1 MKKIAASIIFAVACA
16 NAWGQTVVSGVV
28 TDAETG
34 RPVRDANIRVDNSLA
49 KGVTN
54 AEGRFK
60 ITNLPDKKHKLSI
73 THVSYAPVS
82 LPVGTTEEVK
92 INMTPTSQN
101 IGQVVVTGTG
111 THHRLKDSPV
121 PVQVVTASDIAAT
134 NATSLLEALQK
145 ISPSFT
151 SMVNGMG
158 STVSLNGMTDD
169 YYIFL
174 VNGRRVSGD
183 DTWQRMNVANIKR
196 VEILNGAASTLYG
209 TNAIGGVIN
218 IITNDSKNTVEVQND
233 FKIANKGRIT
243 ESANLDVQKGKF
255 GSYTSYKHQEADT
268 WQLSPYEIDKKGELV
283 ETNKIASAGFHDDGV
298 TQRFTYDANDRL
310 SFYTEGN
317 FYRYKTDR
325 PEEVYNY
332 DIKHETYGYAFGM
345 KMITTE
351 KSYITFDYNTD
362 IFNSKY
368 DYIVDIKDKKGNITT
383 PKGTSVMRKRT
394 RFHEA
399 TLKGVFTLA
408 DWNKLSV
415 GVDYQID
422 ALKSTSDNIN
432 KEMSSTFAMFVQD
445 EMTIGGGLHALL
457 GVRYLYHSNFH
468 NYATPNVALMYRIGG
483 LNLRA
488 NYAMG
493 YKAPTLSEIYATDVA
508 KTIDRMTIGNTALK
522 AEKNNYFGFNAEYQ
536 MSWLTVSGNV
546 FLNKVRDMIDYVT
559 IAQGDEAMAKYGH
572 KTVRQR
578 QNINHASVLGTT
590 LAMNAN
596 LGCGLSLNAA
606 YTHLKAKDDD
616 TDATLDKTIKNAWTM
631 GAQWARSWGL
641 YTLHANVNG
650 RIYSR
655 RFSESY
661 GYAPHYNMWD
671 ISTRHTFSLKKLIL
685 EPGFGVENVF
695 DWTDDRP
702 YNSNY
707 ATLNPGR
714 TFYVSCSIKFKY

>member
-1 MKKIAASIIFAVACA
+1 MKKIATSIIFAVTCA
-16 NAWGQTVVSGVV
+16 SAWGQTVVSGVV

-54 AEGRFK
+54 SEGRFK
-60 ITNLPDKKHKLSI
+60 ITNLPDNKHKLSI
-73 THVSYAPVS
+73 THIGYAPVS
-82 LPVGTTEEVK
+82 LPVGTTAELK
-92 INMTPTSQN
+92 IDMTPTSQN

-121 PVQVVTASDIAAT
+121 PVQVVTASDIAST

-145 ISPSFT
+145 LSPSFT

-158 STVSLNGMTDD
+158 ATVSMNGLTDD

-174 VNGRRVSGD
+174 VNGRRVSGND
-183 DTWQRMNVANIKR
+183 NWQRMNVGNIKR

-218 IITNDSKNTVEVQND
+218 IITNDSKNTIEAQND
-233 FKIANKGRIT
+233 FKIANKGRIS
-243 ESANLDVQKGKF
+243 ESFNLDIQQGKI
-255 GSYTSYKHQEADT
+255 GSYSSYKHQEADS
-268 WQLSPYEIDKKGELV
+268 WQLSPYEIDKSGNLV
-283 ETNKIASAGFHDDGV
+283 ETKKIASTGFHDDGV
-298 TQRFTYDANDRL
+298 TQRFTFDANDRL
-310 SFYTEGN
+310 SFYAEGN
-317 FYRYKTDR
+317 YYRNKTDR
-325 PEEVYNY
+325 PAEVYNY
-332 DIKHETYGYAFGM
+332 DLKHESYGYSFGM
-345 KMITTE
+345 KMISTTN
-351 KSYITFDYNTD
+351 SYITFDYNTD

-368 DYIVDIKDKKGNITT
+368 DYFVDVKNKKGEITI
-383 PKGTSVMRKRT
+383 PNGTSLLRKRT

-399 TLKGVFTLA
+399 TLKGVFILGEG
-408 DWNKLSV
+408 NKMSV

-422 ALKSTSDNIN
+422 ALKSATDNIR
-432 KEMSSTFAMFVQD
+432 KKMASTFALFVQD
-445 EMTIGGGLHALL
+445 EMKISGGLHALL
-457 GVRYLYHSNFH
+457 GVRYIYHQNFH
-468 NYATPNVALMYRIGG
+468 NYATPNVALMYRVGG

-493 YKAPTLSEIYATDVA
+493 YKAPTLSEIFATDIA
-508 KTIDRMTIGNTALK
+508 KNTDRLTIGNSALK
-522 AEKNNYFGFNAEYQ
+522 PEKNNYYGLNAECQ
-536 MSWLTVSGNV
+536 TSWLTVSGNV

-559 IAQGDEAMAKYGH
+559 IAQGADAIAKYGH

-578 QNINHASVLGTT
+578 QNIDRASVLGTT
-590 LAMNAN
+590 LSMNAN
-596 LGCGLSLNAA
+596 IGYGFSLNAA
-606 YTHLKAKDDD
+606 YTHLKAKDDE
-616 TDATLDKTIKNAWTM
+616 TEKTLDKTIKNAWTM

-641 YTLHANVNG
+641 YTLHANFNG

-661 GYAPHYNMWD
+661 GYAPNYNMWD
-671 ISTRHTFSLKKLIL
+671 FSTRHAFNLKKLVV
-685 EPGFGVENVF
+685 EPGFGVENLL

-707 ATLNPGR
+707 ATLSPGR
-714 TFYVSCSIKFKY
+714 TFYVSCAIKFKY